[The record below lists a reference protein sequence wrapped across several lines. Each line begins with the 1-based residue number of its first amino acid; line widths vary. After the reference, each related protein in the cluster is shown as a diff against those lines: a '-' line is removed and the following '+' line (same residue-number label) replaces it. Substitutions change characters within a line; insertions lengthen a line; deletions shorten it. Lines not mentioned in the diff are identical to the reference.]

1 MSDTGLR
8 QIGEVLALDW
18 PREQKAARIAELIRA
33 SRSFHWVGVYAV
45 QGDEIA
51 GIGWTGT
58 SAPASPR
65 FLASQGLCGAA
76 LASRA
81 PVVVGDVRRDPRY
94 LTTFGSTVSETVVPV
109 IRGDAVLGLIDV
121 ESDRLNA
128 FIPPDIDFLNQC
140 AALMGPLFD

>member
-18 PREQKAARIAELIRA
+18 PREQKATRIAELIRA
-33 SRSFHWVGVYAV
+33 SRGFHWVGVYAV
-45 QGDEIA
+45 QGEEIA
-51 GIGWTGT
+51 GIGWTGAQ
-58 SAPASPR
+58 APAFPC
-65 FLASQGLCGAA
+65 FPATQGLCSAA
-76 LASRA
+76 LALRT

-94 LTTFGSTVSETVVPV
+94 LTTFGSTVSEAIVPV

-128 FIPPDIDFLNQC
+128 FIPPDIDFLKQC
-140 AALMGPLFD
+140 AALIGPLFD